1 MAKSFEFKNNF
12 MANVETAIVNSNK
25 IRVKLGNIYINA
37 LVDSGATI
45 SVINEQ
51 LLRRAFYKKELPVI
65 STTDLHEIRG
75 VCNTVHNVQGKI
87 DLDIDVNG
95 LVMPFSFYIL
105 RDVGFH
111 LILGQD
117 FLTTHKANIDF
128 SNGCVSFHNDFTI
141 AALESGKNLERYFI
155 ANTNKTLTLKAYTEN
170 DIQLSINK
178 FPTNTTVLLEP
189 HDNLINRQILEQH
202 QKLLKL
208 IGSNRNVFAKDAS
221 ELGKTDLHY
230 HNIETTNEAPV
241 RSKRFQYSPKM
252 QEVMET
258 QIKNLK
264 ENDIIE
270 ESMSPYHSSVIL
282 VKKPNNTYRFVLD
295 FRKLNEVTK
304 KVSFSIPKIE
314 EVVDTVGYSR
324 AKIFSSLDLA
334 SGFHQVPLDEQ
345 SKHKTAF
352 MTPQGRG
359 LRDQEKRWHINHKE
373 GLALIEAIKTFKP
386 YIVNNQFTVYTD
398 SITVR
403 WLNNSKDATGRLG
416 RWSLFLQQYTF
427 NIVHRPGTQNQNAD
441 ALSRRDYPID
451 SQDKEYQ
458 SDDDLPEIG
467 SLHAERKEHIA
478 VTFEFGWENSIRIPE
493 VLAIEEDQPKD
504 PDEML
509 PTRQTLYQLQR
520 NCPDFKPIFD
530 YKLKGLVPD
539 EVQKARSLVA
549 KAYHYEIIEGILY
562 HMVSENSRKLPPGHN
577 FIKQLCV
584 PAVLRR
590 DVMLCYH
597 DSKMAAHPGVERN
610 HASLRLKYYW
620 PNMYSD
626 IDKYVRTCEQCQKS
640 KNSKHQRPVPLTPL
654 PIENVF
660 ERMHMDFLELSTT
673 PDKHRYLLLVVDSY
687 SKWCE
692 AFPLKSMEAKV
703 VAKVLFNEIICR
715 WGSPRCIISDRGANF
730 MSKLVQA
737 LCELCDVTRHYTSS
751 YHPQTNAACE
761 RMNSYIIQSL
771 RSYCNK
777 EQTDWPDF
785 IPPIMMAYRS
795 TPATQSTQFS
805 PFEILFGQPM
815 RLPIDVS
822 LIPKQTMPRETKQ
835 HVNELVNRLK
845 LYREVAAKNQK
856 EKQDKY
862 TFQHDKKAVQPTFVA
877 GAKVWLYCSRTPKG
891 KNHKLVQRWTGPY
904 RILYKGPNNTFK
916 IKNTETQKEVKALV
930 HAKRLKD
937 YHNPLDR
944 PNYLLPEYEDIL
956 LDAEE
961 QDDNEATNVERNDD
975 LIDSQNMQNEDNN
988 QTQNEVQ
995 TQSSVQNDTSIPDKH
1010 NSQVKNSQKANQ
1022 GASQNQNRLQNTQH
1036 IAFQSNEIEKL
1047 VEYSLYQGKPIYK
1060 VKLTGKPGTSWQDGS
1075 RIPENLKQDYH
1086 RQYNAKGRK
1095 RKRPG
1100 KHKFFESTKSPSVQV
1115 IQTYKAFPKTKPNS
1129 FQNKGNSQQFSQV
1142 PNQNIVGVLLDKD
1155 QKESRY
1161 LVKYS
1166 NGNVCR
1172 GPKSTLFMSDD
1183 LRPDVFRQFLKVLK
1197 QEENICAQSH
1207 NPVQPNDFVPN
1218 LLGGALFGVWTS
1230 FPLVCVLSATGA
1242 SCCFLLSKYFGKQ
1255 HIERFFPDKVH
1266 FLQGK
1271 VEENKDSLLF
1281 FLLFLRFFPMTPNW
1295 FLNMASPIVNVPI
1308 HLVFLSVL
1316 IGLMPFNFICVQTGG
1331 MLSEIKSTDDI
1342 FTSGTLIKLGA
1353 IAVVALVPGMIV
1365 KKMKDRKSKS
1375 K

>member
-1 MAKSFEFKNNF
+1 MTSLLLAGEPLERKRKTDGEGSPPKVQCEAPEKKLKTDEEGSPPKEGATENTEEEKGPSSDLYEFGFKQLKKRLNGLDVKPVKVKAVDTHTFAFATFRNEEERDDAIKKIKGHVWKDRTLDAKLASAAADPFQ
-12 MANVETAIVNSNK
+12 K
-25 IRVKLGNIYINA
+25 IRSKDNRAEKSAKQIAEEQLPVGERLKNSVTPLWNVPYEEQLKTKFEEIEEALKNVATQVLKNIHFDKTNTDLKDWITAQRKLYNGKCCELLPIKPSPVKEGYRNKCEFTIGKDVNGQEKTVGFRFGMYKDGTNSVGEPYDLLIIPDTMKKVVKCFQDYIRSRPLTSYDPEHHQGYWRLLTVRSCLLGDLMLTVDFHPQQLTKAAIDEEKNKLQEFFTSGDGKGCKVSSIYWRTYSSVQTGSHEAEYEHVIGSKYIEEKLFDLKFRVSPDAFFQVNTLGAEVLYSQVADWCNA
-37 LVDSGATI
+37 SPTTTVLDICCGTDSGATI

-65 STTDLHEIRG
+65 TTTDLHEIRG

-189 HDNLINRQILEQH
+189 HDNLINRQILGSNCLSVVKNAKVYYRVLNPTNEDIVIKANSPISKVWKSPTKPICALDNKSKSDVQFQDPIKEALNLNVTIDSDNITKEQH

-252 QEVMET
+252 QEIMET

-352 MTPQGRG
+352 MTPQGQYQFKRLCFGLTNAPATFQMLMTKVLQELNWKKDVKFDWTTKQDDAFNTLKQKLTSAPILAFPDFEKEFFLSIDASDSAIGYVLGQKHHEGLEKVIAYGGRG

-386 YIVNNQFTVYTD
+386 YIANNQFTVYTD

-478 VTFEFGWENSIRIPE
+478 VTFEFGWENNIRIPE

-539 EVQKARSLVA
+539 EAQKARSLVA
-549 KAYHYEIIEGILY
+549 KAYHYEIIEGIFVPY
-562 HMVSENSRKLPPGHN
+562 GFRK
-577 FIKQLCV
+577 FK
-584 PAVLRR
+584 
-590 DVMLCYH
+590 
-597 DSKMAAHPGVERN
+597 K
-610 HASLRLKYYW
+610 
-620 PNMYSD
+620 
-626 IDKYVRTCEQCQKS
+626 
-640 KNSKHQRPVPLTPL
+640 
-654 PIENVF
+654 
-660 ERMHMDFLELSTT
+660 
-673 PDKHRYLLLVVDSY
+673 
-687 SKWCE
+687 
-692 AFPLKSMEAKV
+692 
-703 VAKVLFNEIICR
+703 
-715 WGSPRCIISDRGANF
+715 
-730 MSKLVQA
+730 
-737 LCELCDVTRHYTSS
+737 TSS
-751 YHPQTNAACE
+751 RPQFRKTTLC
-761 RMNSYIIQSL
+761 SS
-771 RSYCNK
+771 C
-777 EQTDWPDF
+777 
-785 IPPIMMAYRS
+785 
-795 TPATQSTQFS
+795 
-805 PFEILFGQPM
+805 
-815 RLPIDVS
+815 
-822 LIPKQTMPRETKQ
+822 
-835 HVNELVNRLK
+835 
-845 LYREVAAKNQK
+845 
-856 EKQDKY
+856 
-862 TFQHDKKAVQPTFVA
+862 PT
-877 GAKVWLYCSRTPKG
+877 T
-891 KNHKLVQRWTGPY
+891 
-904 RILYKGPNNTFK
+904 
-916 IKNTETQKEVKALV
+916 
-930 HAKRLKD
+930 
-937 YHNPLDR
+937 
-944 PNYLLPEYEDIL
+944 
-956 LDAEE
+956 
-961 QDDNEATNVERNDD
+961 
-975 LIDSQNMQNEDNN
+975 
-988 QTQNEVQ
+988 
-995 TQSSVQNDTSIPDKH
+995 
-1010 NSQVKNSQKANQ
+1010 
-1022 GASQNQNRLQNTQH
+1022 
-1036 IAFQSNEIEKL
+1036 
-1047 VEYSLYQGKPIYK
+1047 
-1060 VKLTGKPGTSWQDGS
+1060 
-1075 RIPENLKQDYH
+1075 
-1086 RQYNAKGRK
+1086 
-1095 RKRPG
+1095 
-1100 KHKFFESTKSPSVQV
+1100 
-1115 IQTYKAFPKTKPNS
+1115 
-1129 FQNKGNSQQFSQV
+1129 
-1142 PNQNIVGVLLDKD
+1142 
-1155 QKESRY
+1155 
-1161 LVKYS
+1161 
-1166 NGNVCR
+1166 
-1172 GPKSTLFMSDD
+1172 
-1183 LRPDVFRQFLKVLK
+1183 
-1197 QEENICAQSH
+1197 
-1207 NPVQPNDFVPN
+1207 
-1218 LLGGALFGVWTS
+1218 
-1230 FPLVCVLSATGA
+1230 
-1242 SCCFLLSKYFGKQ
+1242 
-1255 HIERFFPDKVH
+1255 
-1266 FLQGK
+1266 
-1271 VEENKDSLLF
+1271 
-1281 FLLFLRFFPMTPNW
+1281 
-1295 FLNMASPIVNVPI
+1295 
-1308 HLVFLSVL
+1308 
-1316 IGLMPFNFICVQTGG
+1316 
-1331 MLSEIKSTDDI
+1331 
-1342 FTSGTLIKLGA
+1342 
-1353 IAVVALVPGMIV
+1353 
-1365 KKMKDRKSKS
+1365 
-1375 K
+1375 